1 MITSL
6 SSSSSYWVS
15 SLIEENRKLTP
26 AAVAVAVV
34 HGRSKSWGW
43 AFTSPIRA
51 FKPSSFSGKREVS
64 NKTTTPNLNAIP
76 SLLTV
81 RG

>member
-26 AAVAVAVV
+26 TAVVVAVA

-51 FKPSSFSGKREVS
+51 FKPSSFSGKIEVS